1 MPSKIARDMKRLL
14 YFLSF
19 TTALVVSGCEKVNF
33 ADRQELVVPDG
44 EMAVNLSVLCPD
56 DPATRSY
63 VSGTESPI
71 RAGSIQML
79 CFDLNGKFL
88 AKREPTVAPATSTT
102 GKITGSVPNNT
113 ARIHFLANFNPDLGS
128 MGVGT
133 MESVMMKSEALS
145 RSKTDAISYWG
156 FHAEAST
163 SAMQDYLTASTPN
176 TVILIR
182 DRAKVTLVN
191 NTPNTGI
198 KITSLRWCI
207 SNGLQKGFVAA
218 TSAVLGSVA
227 PYTNDYTDESKR
239 LITEYRTSNTY
250 SLAEGNLEEDT
261 EQQFLFENGNPSLS
275 PLRIIVEAVYSN
287 GQTRYHAISLENDD
301 HTTLQIKRNNNY
313 TITLTKLPYAE
324 NLGVSSFAEALTTT
338 NFSNNPFAQVS
349 MEVNEVGTDTK
360 KLSLAPDKLSQI
372 RHQEDKVTD
381 EKKMVVV
388 NFKYTNAAGTAG
400 ISGLSTSNFKAQWEI
415 KADDDESP
423 NVAKSLIAQPTIAS
437 YDPNTGK
444 GTIEFE
450 MNDVTSAL
458 ANNSFELVASDS
470 GLRRTITIYSISKFT
485 FKAEPSLERD
495 GTHSRSVS
503 GNTLNTYKLTFKL
516 DDSYPE
522 ELYPLTIRIASANL
536 YPFSD
541 IDHST
546 VTSGKFSVSVTSTAD
561 LTPTSTSTSAWNYQA
576 TSWNKW
582 YEYVVE
588 TKTVDKEY
596 TIYLSDMSA
605 SLASRPNIN
614 TVGLFFSVEGYGPV
628 VPLDRAR

>member
-1 MPSKIARDMKRLL
+1 MPSKIPRDMKRLL

-19 TTALVVSGCEKVNF
+19 TAALVVSSCEKVNF

-71 RAGSIQML
+71 SVGSIQML

-88 AKREPTVAPATSTT
+88 AKRQPTVAPATNTT

-113 ARIHFLANFNPDLGS
+113 ARIHFLANFNPELGS

-191 NTPNTGI
+191 NTPTSGI
-198 KITSLRWCI
+198 TITRLEWCI

-218 TSAVLGSVA
+218 SCAVVGAVA

-250 SLAEGNLEEDT
+250 SLAEGNLELGT
-261 EQQFLFENGNPSLS
+261 EQFLFENGNPSRS
-275 PLRIIVEAVYSN
+275 PLRIIVKAVYSN
-287 GQTRYHAISLENDD
+287 GKTRYHAISLENND
-301 HTTLQIKRNNNY
+301 HTTIQIKRNNNY
-313 TITLTKLPYAE
+313 TITLNKLPYAE
-324 NLGVSSFAEALTTT
+324 NLGESSFGAALETQ

-349 MEVNEVGTDTK
+349 MDVNEVGTDTR

-372 RHQEDKVTD
+372 RHQEDKVTAG
-381 EKKMVVV
+381 KKMVVV
-388 NFKYTNAAGTAG
+388 KFKYTNAAGTAG
-400 ISGLSTSNFKAQWEI
+400 ISGMSTSNFKAQWEA
-415 KADDDESP
+415 KADDDHSLD
-423 NVAKSLIAQPTIAS
+423 VAKSTSIQPTIAS
-437 YDPNTGK
+437 YDPSTGE

-450 MNDVTSAL
+450 MNDITTEL

-470 GLRRTITIYSISKFT
+470 GLRRTITIYSITQFSY
-485 FKAEPSLERD
+485 AASPSLTRD
-495 GTHSRSVS
+495 GSHSRTVN
-503 GNTLNTYKLTFKL
+503 GKTFNTYKLTFKL

-522 ELYPLTIRIASANL
+522 ELFPLTIRIASANL

-541 IDHST
+541 IDHNT
-546 VTSGKFSVSVTSTAD
+546 VTPGNFSVSVTSTAD
-561 LTPTSTSTSAWNYQA
+561 LNQSSNQTAWNYQA
-576 TSWNKW
+576 KTWNKW
-582 YEYVVE
+582 YEYVVD
-588 TKTVDKEY
+588 TKTPGKEY

-605 SLASRPNIN
+605 SLASRSNIAS
-614 TVGLFFSVEGYGPV
+614 VGLFFSVKGYGPV
-628 VPLDRAR
+628 VSLSRNR